1 MDTQAMETIKT
12 LEIKSAPEK
21 QTLEA
26 ANESYTKKQ
35 LAHFI
40 ERHDLAIA
48 KSWLKDDIVSALSEW
63 MNNAQKDV
71 LANDSDL
78 LAFYEKMLAS
88 DEKLNLYGDNISE
101 DEGNTLLSLMEYG
114 LLYNVD
120 GTVWAPAEAAETTE
134 DVDVE
139 VKTVSE
145 EKRTAKQKT
154 ITKHSKQTKTSDL
167 FSFNRRKTRTRKTS
181 TTKVLKKTSK
191 EEKRQEKKII
201 IHKARA
207 DSVEIS
213 TCFCGFKDFSTNRMI
228 SIKIEFFYLSHL
240 IY

>member
-134 DVDVE
+134 DVE

-145 EKRTAKQKT
+145 EKKEQPSKKPSPNTQSKPRQATSSLSTEEKLAQEKQARLKY
-154 ITKHSKQTKTSDL
+154 
-167 FSFNRRKTRTRKTS
+167 
-181 TTKVLKKTSK
+181 LKKQAK
-191 EEKRQEKKII
+191 KKKGKKRK
-201 IHKARA
+201 
-207 DSVEIS
+207 
-213 TCFCGFKDFSTNRMI
+213 
-228 SIKIEFFYLSHL
+228 
-240 IY
+240 

>member
-63 MNNAQKDV
+63 MNDAQKD
-71 LANDSDL
+71 LLSNDSDL
-78 LAFYEKMLAS
+78 LAYYEKMLAS
-88 DEKLNLYGDNISE
+88 DDKLNLYE
-101 DEGNTLLSLMEYG
+101 DDLSDADQDKLLSLMEHG

-120 GTVWAPAEAAETTE
+120 GTVWIPAEAAETTE
-134 DVDVE
+134 DVE
-139 VKTVSE
+139 GEEKTVSE
-145 EKRTAKQKT
+145 EKTEQPSKKTPSNNQSKAKQAT
-154 ITKHSKQTKTSDL
+154 ASLSTEERLAQEKQARLKY
-167 FSFNRRKTRTRKTS
+167 
-181 TTKVLKKTSK
+181 LKKQAK
-191 EEKRQEKKII
+191 KKKGKKRK
-201 IHKARA
+201 
-207 DSVEIS
+207 
-213 TCFCGFKDFSTNRMI
+213 
-228 SIKIEFFYLSHL
+228 
-240 IY
+240 

>member
-134 DVDVE
+134 DV
-139 VKTVSE
+139 VKLKQFL
-145 EKRTAKQKT
+145 KRKKNSQAKNHHQTLKANQDKRPLLFQQKKNSHKKN
-154 ITKHSKQTKTSDL
+154 KHD
-167 FSFNRRKTRTRKTS
+167 
-181 TTKVLKKTSK
+181 
-191 EEKRQEKKII
+191 
-201 IHKARA
+201 
-207 DSVEIS
+207 
-213 TCFCGFKDFSTNRMI
+213 
-228 SIKIEFFYLSHL
+228 
-240 IY
+240 